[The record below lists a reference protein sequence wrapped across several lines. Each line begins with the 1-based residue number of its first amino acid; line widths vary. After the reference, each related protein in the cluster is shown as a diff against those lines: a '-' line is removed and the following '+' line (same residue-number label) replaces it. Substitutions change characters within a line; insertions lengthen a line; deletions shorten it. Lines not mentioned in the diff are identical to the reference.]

1 MKARIQKVLKYSLFF
16 LVALFITI
24 NLFIVLSGRFYM
36 YKGIA
41 HTYLIGKTGP
51 TIYDLDVSPYATIHS
66 ADVPSK
72 SIKNEAFNQFEL
84 PEKYRDLIADLETKA
99 FLVLKNDTL
108 IYEKYWGGH
117 TAETVSNS
125 FSVVKTLVA
134 ILIGVAIEDG
144 DIKSI
149 DDPVSLYL
157 PEFINKEKEQL
168 TIRHL
173 LEMASGLDWEE
184 SAKNPFSDNAES
196 YYGSELRRLVLGQ
209 SMKSTPGKVFKYQS
223 GNSQLLGYILESATG
238 VDLSEYAEDKVWSK
252 MGAEHDAYWSLDK
265 TLGDE
270 KAFCCMYATARDY
283 AKLGKLILNKG
294 RLNDEQII
302 PSWYFSEMVT
312 PQQLTTREGIPNYR
326 YGLHTWTYLD
336 PEGKVNYCRGVN
348 GQYVITI
355 PSENIVIVRLG
366 SKKKSLVTIPK
377 NKLHDAD
384 YIEKVKFKV
393 GHSSGLFEYI
403 SLGKLISSER

>member
-1 MKARIQKVLKYSLFF
+1 MKAIFQKVLKYSLFV

-41 HTYLIGKTGP
+41 HTYLIGKVGP
-51 TIYDLDVSPYATIHS
+51 TIYDLNVSPYSTIHS
-66 ADVPSK
+66 AEVPLK
-72 SIKNEAFNQFEL
+72 SIKNERFNQFKL
-84 PEKYRDLIADLETKA
+84 PPKYSALIEELETKA

-108 IYEKYWGGH
+108 IYEKYWGDH
-117 TAETVSNS
+117 TEETVSNS

-134 ILIGVAIEDG
+134 ILVGVAIEDG

-157 PEFINKEKEQL
+157 PEFMDKDDL

-196 YYGSELRRLVLGQ
+196 YYGSDLRRLVLGQ
-209 SMKSTPGKVFKYQS
+209 SVESTPGKAFKYQS
-223 GNSQLLGYILESATG
+223 GNSQLLGYILEAATG
-238 VDLSEYAEDKVWSK
+238 SDLSEYAEAKVWRK
-252 MGAEHDAYWSLDK
+252 IGAEHDAYWSLDK
-265 TLGDE
+265 ELGDE

-283 AKLGKLILNKG
+283 AKLGKLLLNKG
-294 RLNDEQII
+294 RLNNEQII
-302 PSWYFSEMVT
+302 PSWYFSKMVT
-312 PQQLTTREGIPNYR
+312 PQPLTTKEGIPNYR

-336 PEGKVNYCRGVN
+336 PAGKVNYCRGVN
-348 GQYVITI
+348 GQYIITI
-355 PSENIVIVRLG
+355 PSENLVIIRIG
-366 SKKKSLVTIPK
+366 SKKMSSVTIPEE
-377 NKLHDAD
+377 KLQDVD
-384 YIEKVKFKV
+384 YIEQVKFQV
-393 GHSSGLFEYI
+393 GHSYGLFEYLA
-403 SLGKLISSER
+403 LGKLISSER